1 MEENR
6 TTDAEESNPT
16 HDPLGEEFLSRLPD
30 CIRAAA
36 LKVSPDFFHLT
47 ESELQQ
53 RCYPNAGK
61 RTKETLETDTKL
73 RALFWLEHEQAVS
86 QNRKMILKNVYQ
98 DVILPANFI
107 YSVLENERRVA
118 WILTP
123 LGSHI
128 ANVATLLKTG
138 TARIQEILQLPLTRK
153 ICRCHWGCMCPKKI
167 IEANNYECACENDC
181 ICPTLTDTKV
191 GELIVKIYEKL
202 ELRAKGSVP
211 QVINQRINSMNLN
224 LNRNVNQLNEPDET
238 PKTLAE
244 IEEEIKKLEAQMAKP
259 QALPPS
265 REIRDI
271 VEAKALSPTDD
282 KVTIELAPN
291 QEKPDNG

>member
-1 MEENR
+1 MEENL
-6 TTDAEESNPT
+6 TQEVEKKVEQF
-16 HDPLGEEFLSRLPD
+16 DPLGDEFLARLPD
-30 CIRAAA
+30 CIRNAA
-36 LKVSPDFFHLT
+36 LSVPHDLFGLS
-47 ESELQQ
+47 ESELQL

-61 RTKETLETDTKL
+61 RTKETLETDSKL
-73 RALFWLEHEQAVS
+73 RALFWLEHDLAFTEK
-86 QNRKMILKNVYQ
+86 RKMILRNVYQ
-98 DVILPANFI
+98 DVLLPANFI
-107 YSVLENERRVA
+107 YSVLQNPRRVA

-123 LGSHI
+123 FGSHI
-128 ANVATLLKTG
+128 ANVAHLLKTG
-138 TARIQEILQLPLTRK
+138 TQRIQEILELPLTRK

-167 IEANNYECACENDC
+167 RETNGDECACESDC

-224 LNRNVNQLNEPDET
+224 YNKNLPPPEPDEQ

-244 IEEEIKKLEAQMAKP
+244 IEEEIKKLEAQMNKP

-271 VEAKALSPTDD
+271 VEAKALKPTDD
-282 KVTIELAPN
+282 KVTIDIAAIN
-291 QEKPDNG
+291 KVADNS